1 MALSLAED
9 WTEDE
14 QRRFLARAVPLYRL
28 RGTARGLVELL
39 RAYTG
44 DLPVTVYE
52 FDNVPHYFQVELSL
66 GLSLR
71 DPDFE
76 ARKQRRQR
84 TAMAIIDQQKPAH
97 TFYAFRFRDV
107 PTMQI
112 GVHSTV
118 GIDTVLGS
126 IAEPPPSE
134 PPPSTRRPDAGRT
147 AAMADYTQ
155 PESVDRRL
163 RYFDGQFLREQD
175 FIDEQRYH
183 LDRSRRLAR
192 LAHTPGVVEGLT
204 VTAVPNAPKITVS
217 AGTALDGQGRLLVRV
232 DAGEPLDLAA
242 SSTGTGRSRSS
253 SRSATSSRR
262 PTRRRAA
269 PARGGARPRR

>member
-1 MALSLAED
+1 MSTPTPSPSPGSSYLDALPAVYREADEAGDRFLGRFLLAFEHVLHGLGDGDVTGFAPGLGEQLTDAGRYLDPARTPHEFLDWLAGWVALTLADD

-28 RGTARGLVELL
+28 RGTARGLIELL

-52 FDNVPHYFQVELSL
+52 FDNVPHYFQVELTL

-118 GIDTVLGS
+118 GVDTVLGS
-126 IAEPPPSE
+126 VADQPGPAADAGTPPPA
-134 PPPSTRRPDAGRT
+134 PRKAAPRKATPRKATART
-147 AAMADYTQ
+147 T
-155 PESVDRRL
+155 
-163 RYFDGQFLREQD
+163 
-175 FIDEQRYH
+175 
-183 LDRSRRLAR
+183 
-192 LAHTPGVVEGLT
+192 TPRKS
-204 VTAVPNAPKITVS
+204 AP
-217 AGTALDGQGRLLVRV
+217 
-232 DAGEPLDLAA
+232 
-242 SSTGTGRSRSS
+242 
-253 SRSATSSRR
+253 
-262 PTRRRAA
+262 RRRADPGKA
-269 PARGGARPRR
+269 G

>member
-1 MALSLAED
+1 VTGPAGGPAPGSSYLDALPAVFRESDEAGGRFLGRFLLAFEHVLHGLGDADVAGFPRGLGEQLEDAGRHLDPARTPREFLNWLAGWVALSLAED

-14 QRRFLARAVPLYRL
+14 QRRFLGRAVPLYRL

-66 GLSLR
+66 GLGLR

-107 PTMQI
+107 PTMQL

-126 IAEPPPSE
+126 VTDQPTPS
-134 PPPSTRRPDAGRT
+134 S
-147 AAMADYTQ
+147 
-155 PESVDRRL
+155 
-163 RYFDGQFLREQD
+163 
-175 FIDEQRYH
+175 
-183 LDRSRRLAR
+183 
-192 LAHTPGVVEGLT
+192 
-204 VTAVPNAPKITVS
+204 AV
-217 AGTALDGQGRLLVRV
+217 
-232 DAGEPLDLAA
+232 
-242 SSTGTGRSRSS
+242 
-253 SRSATSSRR
+253 AT
-262 PTRRRAA
+262 
-269 PARGGARPRR
+269 

>member
-1 MALSLAED
+1 MTAPAGAPRPETSPAGPPAPGSSYLDALPAVYREADDAGDRFLGRFLLAFEHVLHGLGDADVAGFPRGLGEQLTDAGRYLDPSRTPHEFLDWLAGWVALSLAED

-28 RGTARGLVELL
+28 RGTARGLTELL

-52 FDNVPHYFQVELSL
+52 FDNVPHYFQVELTL

-126 IAEPPPSE
+126 VADPGK
-134 PPPSTRRPDAGRT
+134 AG
-147 AAMADYTQ
+147 
-155 PESVDRRL
+155 
-163 RYFDGQFLREQD
+163 
-175 FIDEQRYH
+175 
-183 LDRSRRLAR
+183 
-192 LAHTPGVVEGLT
+192 
-204 VTAVPNAPKITVS
+204 
-217 AGTALDGQGRLLVRV
+217 
-232 DAGEPLDLAA
+232 
-242 SSTGTGRSRSS
+242 
-253 SRSATSSRR
+253 
-262 PTRRRAA
+262 
-269 PARGGARPRR
+269 

>member
-1 MALSLAED
+1 MTTPGGPDAPGSSYLESLPAVFREADAAGDGFLGRFLLAFEHVLHGLGDADVAGFPRGLAEQLADAARHLDPERTPREFLDWLAGWVALSLAED

-28 RGTARGLVELL
+28 RGTARGLIELL

-76 ARKQRRQR
+76 ARKLRRQR

-107 PTMQI
+107 PTLQI

-118 GIDTVLGS
+118 GVDTVLGS
-126 IAEPPPSE
+126 VTVPSD
-134 PPPSTRRPDAGRT
+134 PTPS
-147 AAMADYTQ
+147 AD
-155 PESVDRRL
+155 
-163 RYFDGQFLREQD
+163 
-175 FIDEQRYH
+175 
-183 LDRSRRLAR
+183 
-192 LAHTPGVVEGLT
+192 PGK
-204 VTAVPNAPKITVS
+204 A
-217 AGTALDGQGRLLVRV
+217 
-232 DAGEPLDLAA
+232 
-242 SSTGTGRSRSS
+242 
-253 SRSATSSRR
+253 
-262 PTRRRAA
+262 
-269 PARGGARPRR
+269 

>member
-1 MALSLAED
+1 MSAPAGGPLPGAPAPGSSYLEALPAVYREADEVGDRFLGRFLLAFEHVLHGLGDADVAGFPRGLGEQLSDAGRYLDPSRTPHEFLDWLAGWVALSLAED

-28 RGTARGLVELL
+28 RGTARGLTELL

-52 FDNVPHYFQVELSL
+52 FDNVPHYFQVELTL

-97 TFYAFRFRDV
+97 TFYSFRFRDV

-112 GVHSTV
+112 RVHSTV
-118 GIDTVLGS
+118 GVDAVLGS
-126 IAEPPPSE
+126 VADPGK
-134 PPPSTRRPDAGRT
+134 AG
-147 AAMADYTQ
+147 
-155 PESVDRRL
+155 
-163 RYFDGQFLREQD
+163 
-175 FIDEQRYH
+175 
-183 LDRSRRLAR
+183 
-192 LAHTPGVVEGLT
+192 
-204 VTAVPNAPKITVS
+204 
-217 AGTALDGQGRLLVRV
+217 
-232 DAGEPLDLAA
+232 
-242 SSTGTGRSRSS
+242 
-253 SRSATSSRR
+253 
-262 PTRRRAA
+262 
-269 PARGGARPRR
+269 